1 MTGKISILLIFMIFL
16 SCTSKPA
23 KHIIEKKI
31 RTKEYYFPLERM
43 EGGMMFVYK
52 YNNANAEFIWHLE
65 TQKQKDSLYLKVLI
79 LREDNTI
86 EQKITE
92 QIYPSGS
99 KVIDYKIMEIDSNGN
114 EGIAYLDIQSGH
126 SFPFEVEKDGGVY
139 IFQLKWFFPSDPELK
154 YTLVRNRRYVGDTTF
169 LFKGVEVPAIILNVK
184 ELLETEQE
192 GRQTFEY
199 EKIEVYAKGLG
210 LATSKMIYDDT
221 VRTAFSLVDTIA
233 GKLLIAD
240 D

>member
-1 MTGKISILLIFMIFL
+1 MTEKLSILMILLIFL
-16 SCTSKPA
+16 NCTSKPA
-23 KHIIEKKI
+23 EHIKEKNINI
-31 RTKEYYFPLERM
+31 REYYYPLDRM

-52 YNNANAEFIWHLE
+52 YNNVNTEFIWHLQ

-99 KVIDYKIMEIDSNGN
+99 TVIDYEIMEIDSNGN

-126 SFPFEVEKDGGVY
+126 AFPFEVEKDGGVY

-169 LFKGVEVPAIILNVK
+169 LFKGVELPAIIMNVK

-192 GRQTFEY
+192 GRQAFDY
-199 EKIEVYAKGLG
+199 EKIEIYAKGLG
-210 LATSKMIYDDT
+210 LASSKMIYNDT
-221 VRTAFSLVDTIA
+221 IRSAFSLVDTIS
-233 GKLLIAD
+233 GKLLISGD
-240 D
+240 